1 MSVVAT
7 LARAGR
13 SPFSLDD
20 DAAYRAWRE
29 WKLEHAPERVDA
41 LVVEVRDAADL
52 TDSERAEIVAR
63 CRNANMAV
71 YASARRGNEREIV
84 RRIGEQLGLTR
95 LDANWLADEDG
106 VSSLSTTGGGVGRGE
121 YIPYTNRPIRW
132 HTDGYYNPPER
143 RIDAMLLH
151 CVRSAAQGGENRVL
165 DHEIAYIRLRDA
177 DPGHVRALSSPLAM
191 RIPQRDAAPGEAGAG
206 GEARAART
214 GPVFSLRAGD
224 GDLHMRYTAR
234 TRSIEWRDDEAT
246 RAAVAALAAI
256 LEAET
261 RHVHRLRLEPGMGL
275 VCNNVLHDRSG
286 FADAPGGERLVLRAR
301 YLDRIEGTQGAWRD
315 AG

>member
-1 MSVVAT
+1 MSAAAA

-13 SPFSLDD
+13 NPFSLDD
-20 DAAYRAWRE
+20 DAAYRAWRD
-29 WKLEHAPERVDA
+29 WKLERGPGSAAE

-52 TDSERAEIVAR
+52 AASERDEILKR

-71 YASARRGNEREIV
+71 YASARRGNEREMV
-84 RRIGEQLGLTR
+84 RRFGERLGLTR

-106 VSSLSTTGGGVGRGE
+106 VSSLSATGGDAARGE

-177 DPGHVRALSSPLAM
+177 SPEHVRALASPLAM

-214 GPVFSLRAGD
+214 GPVFSLREGD
-224 GDLHMRYTAR
+224 ADLHMRYTAR
-234 TRSIEWRDDEAT
+234 TRSIT

-261 RHVHRLRLEPGMGL
+261 RHVHRVRLEPGMGL
-275 VCNNVLHDRSG
+275 VCNNVLHDRGG
-286 FADAPGGERLVLRAR
+286 FSDAPGSERLVLRAR